1 MYEEA
6 QRCDCKVFFRSGR
19 RRTKSEFGSWELQLF
34 PKMCSTRFGL
44 PFPRRKRI
52 ESRKRKC
59 AVASLIASQSRID
72 LGTSWV
78 CIYCA
83 LGRQCLCFFHAL
95 SLCKCMRACT
105 GIKFMCLQCRFS
117 ANRYDQVESSS
128 RIASDERRQ
137 RKGHVRDGWGKQN
150 TPSNQKLNR
159 GSSSA

>member
-1 MYEEA
+1 M
-6 QRCDCKVFFRSGR
+6 RKRSSRSLGLLR
-19 RRTKSEFGSWELQLF
+19 QCMRKHSVATVKFSFGADVDGQSRSLGVENCNFSQ
-34 PKMCSTRFGL
+34 KMCSTRFGL

-137 RKGHVRDGWGKQN
+137 RKGHVRDG
-150 TPSNQKLNR
+150 
-159 GSSSA
+159 